1 MGKAASHRSQASD
14 GKKAEMTSKQL
25 TDLMEQ
31 NERLLKDRNLLA
43 QKVVDLEQVKKTQ
56 VPALNLS
63 DVGTPKGSN

>member
-1 MGKAASHRSQASD
+1 
-14 GKKAEMTSKQL
+14 
-25 TDLMEQ
+25 MEQ

-56 VPALNLS
+56 VPALHLG